1 MCVRTFLIAGASLS
15 RAPALGYSPEAD
27 DEISISPSHFGVAAT
42 ANDSARGAASPP
54 TLQAHADA
62 VGEDKAGFGGI
73 SRERSQKRW
82 RPTSPPCRR
91 LAWWRL
97 LGATPPAYQDGI
109 SPTGPAGSD
118 DVTRALSASSLDGHA
133 PRRSASGSPLTHPL
147 EHEHCRKPGTKFG
160 GAVRWKRRR
169 RRSFPVCPRPPGL
182 GIPTGAAAAAAWT
195 SETEFSVRMF
205 RSSSWKKVGQAPIN
219 PELKQSGQRSRSISG
234 RRIACPRWR
243 AGRLTYASWFSHLL
257 SRTLACCLVLA

>member
-1 MCVRTFLIAGASLS
+1 MRASEHLDPRGVAVACTRTGIFPGSRRRDHHHPSRMRAFWGRCHGKRQRPGSSLS
-15 RAPALGYSPEAD
+15 SDSKR
-27 DEISISPSHFGVAAT
+27 T
-42 ANDSARGAASPP
+42 RTRSARTRPDS
-54 TLQAHADA
+54 
-62 VGEDKAGFGGI
+62 GGI

-97 LGATPPAYQDGI
+97 LGATPPAHQDGI

-133 PRRSASGSPLTHPL
+133 PRRSAPGSPLTHPL

-219 PELKQSGQRSRSISG
+219 PELK
-234 RRIACPRWR
+234 
-243 AGRLTYASWFSHLL
+243 
-257 SRTLACCLVLA
+257 

>member
-1 MCVRTFLIAGASLS
+1 MS
-15 RAPALGYSPEAD
+15 EAKSD
-27 DEISISPSHFGVAAT
+27 GGRRCQFHFHRV
-42 ANDSARGAASPP
+42 
-54 TLQAHADA
+54 
-62 VGEDKAGFGGI
+62 
-73 SRERSQKRW
+73 
-82 RPTSPPCRR
+82 PTSPPCRR
-91 LAWWRL
+91 LAWGRL
-97 LGATPPAYQDGI
+97 LGATPPAHQDGI

-133 PRRSASGSPLTHPL
+133 PRRSAPGSPLTHPL

-169 RRSFPVCPRPPGL
+169 RRRSFPVCPRPPGL
-182 GIPTGAAAAAAWT
+182 GIPTGAAAAAAAAAWT

-257 SRTLACCLVLA
+257 SRMLLACCLVLDDLTKNKGGPSCVSTTALSSAELEPASSSSNCPRQWSGYRDEHGQGSRQFTRVR